1 MSQDMNEHTSTDTT
15 KTNVTTT
22 ENTSTISANLT
33 STNQTNDSTDEAS
46 KVSTQVNSAPET
58 TTTNGSMSIIAHLTE
73 LRKRLIRSLIAIGI
87 GSCVAYYFI
96 EDIMHILT
104 GPAGKLYYM
113 QPAEA
118 FFTYIKVAVF
128 VGFLLALPIVLY
140 QIWRFVLPALI
151 GMERYLISVIVPI
164 SLILF
169 MAGLAFSFFFV
180 MPAGIKFLMGFS
192 TEELQPMFSL
202 KQYFDFVIAFLLPFG
217 FIFEMP
223 LAIILLAKVGIINSK
238 FLAKQQRLVI
248 FLTFVIGAIISP
260 TPDVFSQSMIAIPMI
275 LLYEISYV
283 IVRFVMKK

>member
-1 MSQDMNEHTSTDTT
+1 MSEEKDIN
-15 KTNVTTT
+15 
-22 ENTSTISANLT
+22 NTQPQPSVPAPAV
-33 STNQTNDSTDEAS
+33 QE
-46 KVSTQVNSAPET
+46 NSAPAPQEDPPAPSEDT
-58 TTTNGSMSIIAHLTE
+58 EAEESPAKTGSMSIIAHLTE
-73 LRKRLIRSLIAIGI
+73 LRKRLIRSLIAIAFGSGI
-87 GSCVAYYFI
+87 AYYFI

-118 FFTYIKVAVF
+118 FFTYIKVSIF
-128 VGFLLALPIVLY
+128 VGFLLALPVVLY

-169 MAGLAFSFFFV
+169 LAGIAFSFFFV
-180 MPAGIKFLMGFS
+180 LPAGIKFLMGFS
-192 TEELQPMFSL
+192 TTELQPMFSI

-217 FIFEMP
+217 FIFELP
-223 LAIILLAKVGIINSK
+223 LAIILLAKVGIVSSK

-248 FLTFVIGAIISP
+248 FLTFVIGAVISP
-260 TPDVFSQSMIAIPMI
+260 TPDVFSQSMIALPMI

-283 IVRFVMKK
+283 IVRFIMKK

>member
-1 MSQDMNEHTSTDTT
+1 
-15 KTNVTTT
+15 
-22 ENTSTISANLT
+22 
-33 STNQTNDSTDEAS
+33 
-46 KVSTQVNSAPET
+46 
-58 TTTNGSMSIIAHLTE
+58 MSIIAHLTE

-169 MAGLAFSFFFV
+169 LAGLAFSFFFV

-223 LAIILLAKVGIINSK
+223 LAIILLAKVGIISSK
-238 FLAKQQRLVI
+238 FLAKQQRIVI
-248 FLTFVIGAIISP
+248 FLTFVVGAIISP

-283 IVRFVMKK
+283 IVRFAMKK

>member
-1 MSQDMNEHTSTDTT
+1 MSQNINEQ
-15 KTNVTTT
+15 
-22 ENTSTISANLT
+22 T
-33 STNQTNDSTDEAS
+33 STNTATITDNIPSENLPNNTVNNNELSSEETSTN
-46 KVSTQVNSAPET
+46 
-58 TTTNGSMSIIAHLTE
+58 NGSMSLIAHLTE

-87 GSCVAYYFI
+87 GSCIAYYFI

-169 MAGLAFSFFFV
+169 LAGLAFSFFFV

-223 LAIILLAKVGIINSK
+223 LAIILLAKVGIISSK
-238 FLAKQQRLVI
+238 FLAKQQRIVI

>member
-1 MSQDMNEHTSTDTT
+1 MSQDMNEHTSANTVTASTSENLPTT
-15 KTNVTTT
+15 EVNEQTTT
-22 ENTSTISANLT
+22 N
-33 STNQTNDSTDEAS
+33 
-46 KVSTQVNSAPET
+46 
-58 TTTNGSMSIIAHLTE
+58 NGSMSIIAHLTE

-169 MAGLAFSFFFV
+169 LAGLAFSFFFV

-223 LAIILLAKVGIINSK
+223 LAIILLAKVGIVSSK
-238 FLAKQQRLVI
+238 FLAKQQRIVI
-248 FLTFVIGAIISP
+248 FLTFVVGAIISP

-283 IVRFVMKK
+283 IVRFAMKK

>member
-1 MSQDMNEHTSTDTT
+1 MA
-15 KTNVTTT
+15 VCPLL
-22 ENTSTISANLT
+22 LT
-33 STNQTNDSTDEAS
+33 LLSLE
-46 KVSTQVNSAPET
+46 
-58 TTTNGSMSIIAHLTE
+58 
-73 LRKRLIRSLIAIGI
+73 KRLIRSLIAIGI

-169 MAGLAFSFFFV
+169 LAGLAFSFFFV
-180 MPAGIKFLMGFS
+180 MPAG
-192 TEELQPMFSL
+192 
-202 KQYFDFVIAFLLPFG
+202 
-217 FIFEMP
+217 
-223 LAIILLAKVGIINSK
+223 
-238 FLAKQQRLVI
+238 
-248 FLTFVIGAIISP
+248 
-260 TPDVFSQSMIAIPMI
+260 
-275 LLYEISYV
+275 
-283 IVRFVMKK
+283 